1 MDVSM
6 HNCDEYDEKAIVE
19 DVRNMLDNVEHSRSS
34 LIPLLQ
40 NIQGKYCLLAP
51 EALELIAR
59 ELGLHSC
66 EVYGVATFYNQFRF
80 HPPGKHQI
88 KVCMGTACHVKG
100 ADIILENFERK
111 LNIRA
116 GQTTEDREFSV
127 DKVACIGCCALAPAV
142 IVDEKTHPYMSP
154 SKVEGIFLGYE
165 IEKEMQARKDK
176 NQHE

>member
-1 MDVSM
+1 M
-6 HNCDEYDEKAIVE
+6 CKCAEYDEKAIVE
-19 DVRNMLDNVEHSRSS
+19 DVRAMLEKIEHSRSS

-40 NIQGKYCLLAP
+40 NIQEKYCFLAP
-51 EALELIAR
+51 EALELIAG
-59 ELGLHSC
+59 ELNLNTC

-111 LNIRA
+111 LDIKV

-142 IVDEKTHPYMSP
+142 IIDEKTHPYMSP

-165 IEKEMQARKDK
+165 IEKEMQVRKEK
-176 NQHE
+176 NQQDQ